1 MALKQW
7 KKHMSVFVIVIFVL
21 LPFPIKAENDNSL
34 LAGYTLTIGASAKEL
49 VLNYYR
55 SADDSDPAGI
65 MTEGLHYT
73 YLLRA
78 SSPYSL
84 RENSRWGYYF
94 ETGFSNYS
102 LSKQNVGE
110 DTLDLGTSVS
120 GTYWYVTPI
129 GFYLY
134 GPVPGEKKELS
145 ILTGIGVGLGYLRAK
160 GSMMLTED
168 GSNLLHNVDKDEID
182 IAASIL
188 IEAYYGHWVSRI
200 YGGGPYTESR
210 QDAYSIVNFSWDVG
224 YTFVF

>member
-1 MALKQW
+1 MALRQW
-7 KKHMSVFVIVIFVL
+7 KNHSWLFAAIILVL
-21 LPFPIKAENDNSL
+21 LPFPIKAEDDDSL
-34 LAGYTLTIGASAKEL
+34 LAGYSFTVGASAKEL
-49 VLNYYR
+49 TLNYYR

-65 MTEGLHYT
+65 MTGGLYYT

-78 SSPYSL
+78 SSPFTL

-110 DTLDLGTSVS
+110 EELDLGTSVS
-120 GTYWYVTPI
+120 GTYWYITPV

-145 ILTGIGVGLGYLRAK
+145 ILTGIGVGIGYLKAK
-160 GSMMLTED
+160 GSMKLTED
-168 GSNLLHNVDKDEID
+168 GSNQLHNVDKDEID
-182 IAASIL
+182 IAVSVL

-210 QDAYSIVNFSWDVG
+210 QDAYNIVNFSWDVG